1 MKITKMILFYFLMIA
16 FSSLNAHTIFLEKEI
31 YTKPVINKIPK
42 IIHQIWVGKKQ
53 IPEKYKPFMQT
64 IKNLHPDWE
73 YKLWTDEDVENFP
86 WFNKAAFN
94 KATNPAMKSDI
105 WRIEILYRYGGVY
118 LDSDM
123 ECIRALD
130 PIHERLR
137 SYCGY
142 DSNGKS
148 VIANSVL
155 ASEPNNLLYKKI
167 ILSIRKNLIKTKHIS
182 KISPEEIV
190 SKTGPHLIT
199 KVINE
204 NKNLLNDLNIILS
217 YEYFQPV
224 YHQHHGKPRTDQER
238 YDIENSCFAIHH
250 NGCSWTGSEFFPSK

>member
-1 MKITKMILFYFLMIA
+1 MLLFYFLIIP
-16 FSSLNAHTIFLEKEI
+16 FFFLNAHTIFLEKQI

-53 IPEKYKPFMQT
+53 IPENYKSFMQT

-73 YKLWTDEDVENFP
+73 YKLWTDEDVESFP
-86 WFNKAAFN
+86 WINKAAFN
-94 KATNPAMKSDI
+94 KATNPVMKSDI
-105 WRIEILYRYGGVY
+105 WRIEILYKYGGVY

-123 ECIRALD
+123 ESIRALD
-130 PIHERLR
+130 PIHERLL

-142 DSNGKS
+142 DSNRKS

-155 ASEPNNLLYKKI
+155 ASEPENPLYQKI
-167 ILSIRKNLIKTKHIS
+167 IISIKKNLNKIKDIS
-182 KISPEEIV
+182 KISPKQIV
-190 SKTGPHLIT
+190 LETGPGLIT

-204 NKNLLNDLNIILS
+204 NKNLLNELNIILS

-224 YHQHHGKPRTDQER
+224 YHQNTGTPRTDKER
-238 YDIENSCFAIHH
+238 YNIENCCFAIHH
-250 NGCSWTGSEFFPSK
+250 NGCFWTGSEFFPSK